1 MTDLQNHFEAY
12 YNVTSSHKKRQ
23 KNDMQFEFSYAN
35 WLLSASESELV
46 TVDQELYKSSQL
58 RTNKIFYMAFWTD
71 MEKNMAK
78 LEEFETK
85 KDHIKFLCVNDLM
98 DHADPRSIE
107 SKKVLMNFYKSV
119 YPNKS
124 QFEL

>member
-1 MTDLQNHFEAY
+1 
-12 YNVTSSHKKRQ
+12 
-23 KNDMQFEFSYAN
+23 
-35 WLLSASESELV
+35 
-46 TVDQELYKSSQL
+46 
-58 RTNKIFYMAFWTD
+58 MAFLTD